1 MEKYLNQLIAWR
13 RHLHQHPELSFQ
25 EVETSRYI
33 AAEMGKLKNVAAI
46 ERLTPTSV
54 VVVFKTGR
62 PGTKLGLRADIDAL
76 PIQEERDELP
86 FKSQNDGVMHAC
98 GHDGHTAVLMAAC
111 QYIDDHID
119 EFSGEIHAIFQH
131 AEEQPPGG
139 AAEMVATG
147 YFDDFDYIYGHHLFS
162 TSETGILDIKDG
174 AASANTDIYRI
185 TIHGKGGHAAMPEQ
199 SIDPVVI
206 GAQFVTLLQ
215 SIVAR
220 RISPHDSMVI
230 SNTMFR
236 AGSAP
241 NVIPDSAEL
250 TGSVRTTSEA
260 QRQFAHESIEKLIA
274 SLCEAA
280 GARYTLNYQT
290 GYSVTWNAPEK
301 TAIVREIARARHGDR
316 VVSLPA
322 MLGGEDFSA
331 FARCAPATYI
341 FIGSGSNG
349 NDYPHHHPK
358 FGLDE
363 NSFAIALQMMIDV
376 AKNSDRFRKN

>member
-131 AEEQPPGG
+131 AEEQPLGG

-174 AASANTDIYRI
+174 AAALVDL
-185 TIHGKGGHAAMPEQ
+185 GGIVH
-199 SIDPVVI
+199 VV
-206 GAQFVTLLQ
+206 L
-215 SIVAR
+215 
-220 RISPHDSMVI
+220 
-230 SNTMFR
+230 
-236 AGSAP
+236 
-241 NVIPDSAEL
+241 
-250 TGSVRTTSEA
+250 
-260 QRQFAHESIEKLIA
+260 
-274 SLCEAA
+274 EAA
-280 GARYTLNYQT
+280 FPA
-290 GYSVTWNAPEK
+290 AAE
-301 TAIVREIARARHGDR
+301 AFRARHRALCAQLDLAARPAVGVIWCER
-316 VVSLPA
+316 AHGRIAIHPVVWVREVDSFFY
-322 MLGGEDFSA
+322 ESS
-331 FARCAPATYI
+331 C
-341 FIGSGSNG
+341 GSGSIAAAAVCG
-349 NDYPHHHPK
+349 VGTVRQPSGREMDVT
-358 FGLDE
+358 LD
-363 NSFAIALQMMIDV
+363 AAGIALASEMAVLDGV
-376 AKNSDRFRKN
+376 RVS

>member
-220 RISPHDSMVI
+220 RI
-230 SNTMFR
+230 
-236 AGSAP
+236 
-241 NVIPDSAEL
+241 
-250 TGSVRTTSEA
+250 
-260 QRQFAHESIEKLIA
+260 
-274 SLCEAA
+274 
-280 GARYTLNYQT
+280 
-290 GYSVTWNAPEK
+290 
-301 TAIVREIARARHGDR
+301 
-316 VVSLPA
+316 
-322 MLGGEDFSA
+322 
-331 FARCAPATYI
+331 
-341 FIGSGSNG
+341 
-349 NDYPHHHPK
+349 
-358 FGLDE
+358 
-363 NSFAIALQMMIDV
+363 
-376 AKNSDRFRKN
+376 